1 MSKKLRRHAF
11 TLIEVLIVVVIMAV
25 LAATIIPQ
33 FTTSTKDARDNAAAF
48 NIRTMQSQIE
58 LYKQQHLEKY
68 PPANDFVNQMTLATD
83 VYGNTTGD
91 TPYGP
96 YMQEIPANPYNGSQ
110 EIVAVATEGTAPDAP
125 IGTAGWQY
133 DQSTGRVYRNDADA
147 FSGG

>member
-1 MSKKLRRHAF
+1 MKKKLRRNAF

-48 NIRTMQSQIE
+48 NVRTMQCQVE

-68 PPANDFVNQMTLATD
+68 PPANDFVNQMTTATNID
-83 VYGNTTGD
+83 SGTTGE

-96 YMQEIPANPYNGSQ
+96 YMQEVPANPYNGSQ
-110 EIVAVATEGTAPDAP
+110 EVVAVAAEGTAPDAP
-125 IGTAGWQY
+125 VGTAGWQY
-133 DQSTGRVYRNDADA
+133 DQSNGRVYANHAEA
-147 FSGG
+147 FAGG